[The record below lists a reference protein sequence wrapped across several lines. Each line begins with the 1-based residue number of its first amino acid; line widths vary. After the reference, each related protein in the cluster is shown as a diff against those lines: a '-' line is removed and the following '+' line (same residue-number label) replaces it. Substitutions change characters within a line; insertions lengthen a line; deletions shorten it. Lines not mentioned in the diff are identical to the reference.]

1 MSALQRI
8 DASTNIRVPQPPV
21 SGPQQPRQAHRH
33 PDLLRK
39 RRSTLFK
46 KCRRGATKSSDVYC
60 STFVSRF
67 PSRMPLIWQQTAG
80 MRACGAYRRTT
91 SAMTPSVNNNC
102 KQTPHAAT
110 QLHTSLAPACY
121 AVHPFWINEA
131 SRLNK
136 PPYRFSKLRGRVL
149 GFSLLLLLLL
159 LLLHLQHNREHA
171 SARYPYRDT
180 DAANAWV
187 IERTFQ
193 GLKKS
198 LEIQPQTRN
207 LSQRAQNN
215 ASVYNMN
222 NQRAF
227 NTKAPAQACAAAQ
240 LHSSRALQAAA
251 DLTAWVPPPD
261 LQTEE
266 THRHLPAQHPAP

>member
-1 MSALQRI
+1 MPIQRTSALCVQQSL
-8 DASTNIRVPQPPV
+8 AGSSPSTSPCQ
-21 SGPQQPRQAHRH
+21 
-33 PDLLRK
+33 
-39 RRSTLFK
+39 
-46 KCRRGATKSSDVYC
+46 C
-60 STFVSRF
+60 
-67 PSRMPLIWQQTAG
+67 PL
-80 MRACGAYRRTT
+80 CF
-91 SAMTPSVNNNC
+91 SVNNNC
-102 KQTPHAAT
+102 KQTPPAAT
-110 QLHTSLAPACY
+110 QLHTSLAPACC
-121 AVHPFWINEA
+121 AVPPFRTNEA

-136 PPYRFSKLRGRVL
+136 PPYRFSKLRGGVL

-159 LLLHLQHNREHA
+159 LLLFHLQHNREHA
-171 SARYPYRDT
+171 SARYPYCDT

-198 LEIQPQTRN
+198 LEIQHQTRN

-266 THRHLPAQHPAP
+266 THRHSPAPHPAP